1 MRRCASPPISPPT
14 ARRRHGA
21 PHPDPVQGAR
31 DRQVAARPGARRRR
45 ACRALHRAARGDP
58 RSCVAA
64 GAGRAL
70 PSRHRRQGGG
80 GPRRGAGAR
89 TLAEPPG
96 AGLNP
101 ALRLA
106 RDAISAEASAD
117 LLVLPID
124 LPLACAAALRALLA
138 VAGDAVAAPDRHGLG
153 TNALYLVA
161 AAAPRFDFRFGEAS
175 LAAHR
180 AAAEALGLRFSLYE
194 DPALA
199 FDLDRPEDLRD
210 WRDGASAA
218 AAARRP

>member
-1 MRRCASPPISPPT
+1 MALHILIPCKALATGKSRLAPALDAAERAALCTALLEATLDLALQLVPAERCHLVT
-14 ARRRHGA
+14 A
-21 PHPDPVQGAR
+21 
-31 DRQVAARPGARRRR
+31 DRAAADRAAAR
-45 ACRALHRAARGDP
+45 
-58 RSCVAA
+58 
-64 GAGRAL
+64 
-70 PSRHRRQGGG
+70 
-80 GPRRGAGAR
+80 GAR

-106 RDAISAEASAD
+106 RDAISADASAD

-124 LPLACAAALRALLA
+124 LPLASAAALRALLA
-138 VAGDAVAAPDRHGLG
+138 VAGEAVAAPDRHGLG
-153 TNALYLVA
+153 TNALYLEA